1 MEVEEAQQ
9 ILYGWYSKDQE
20 KVSGKRYKY
29 STPCGRE
36 VMVTEVSTYPESCSG
51 FPDRVFVS
59 QVTTLVCRYQRCPEH
74 YLPKKEQKLLGELD
88 NLKL

>member
-1 MEVEEAQQ
+1 
-9 ILYGWYSKDQE
+9 
-20 KVSGKRYKY
+20 
-29 STPCGRE
+29 
-36 VMVTEVSTYPESCSG
+36 MVTEVSTYPESCSG